1 MKCCSKK
8 ILLSASGKKA
18 DSDSVQR
25 TEKLNANPAPPKV
38 WKRRGWAKR
47 YTLYAKGAFSLVEV
61 VAALVILAFVSSSV
75 LVVFNRYMASAA
87 DSMLRMQ
94 AFEVARAN
102 MEELLTLDSVSESVE
117 YGYSERYPDIEWQT
131 VVETFYE
138 PLTSRMWIQA
148 ICSTEYTD
156 SENEVQTVELTHW
169 LTDVTKSQLLQILA
183 QQQDEIEQL
192 ADQVVETLEEAA
204 EYAGVDQQTIQQWI
218 DNGMLKT
225 DNGYYMRGQ
234 LDLYRNSGG
243 MPTTEDRLQQAKAD
257 ADIIKRTKKQS
268 TQDEPSKQG
277 KQGPIEDIDGVK
289 RIGGR
294 TFEELVEMGL
304 PRELL
309 EGLFNE

>member
-8 ILLSASGKKA
+8 IPLSAFGKKA
-18 DSDSVQR
+18 DSADVQR
-25 TEKLNANPAPPKV
+25 TEKLNA
-38 WKRRGWAKR
+38 KRR

-87 DSMLRMQ
+87 NSVLRMQ

-102 MEELLTLDSVSESVE
+102 MEELLTLDSVAESVE
-117 YGYSERYPDIEWQT
+117 FGNSDRYPDIGWQT
-131 VVETFYE
+131 AVETFYE

-148 ICSTEYTD
+148 ICSAEYTD

-183 QQQDEIEQL
+183 QQQDEIEKL
-192 ADQVVETLEEAA
+192 ADQVIETLEEAA
-204 EYAGVDQQTIQQWI
+204 EYAGVDEQTLQQWI

-225 DNGYYMRGQ
+225 KDGYYIRGQ
-234 LDLYRNSGG
+234 LDLYIDNDGNPSI
-243 MPTTEDRLQQAKAD
+243 EDRQWQAQADAYLIDPTKRQAK
-257 ADIIKRTKKQS
+257 Q
-268 TQDEPSKQG
+268 SKQD
-277 KQGPIEDIDGVK
+277 KQGPIENIDGVK

-294 TFEELVEMGL
+294 TLEELIDMGF

-309 EGLFNE
+309 EELFNE

>member
-8 ILLSASGKKA
+8 IPLSASGKKA

-25 TEKLNANPAPPKV
+25 TEKLN
-38 WKRRGWAKR
+38 AKR

-94 AFEVARAN
+94 AFEVARTN
-102 MEELLTLDSVSESVE
+102 MEELLTLDSVAESVE

-131 VVETFYE
+131 AVETFYE

-148 ICSTEYTD
+148 ICSAEYTD

-192 ADQVVETLEEAA
+192 ADQVIETLEEAA
-204 EYAGVDQQTIQQWI
+204 EYAGVDQQTIQEWI
-218 DNGMLKT
+218 ENGMLLTEDGFFTK
-225 DNGYYMRGQ
+225 GQ

-243 MPTTEDRLQQAKAD
+243 MPTDEDRVLQAKAD
-257 ADIIKRTKKQS
+257 AEIVKKAKEQAAQDKQS
-268 TQDEPSKQG
+268 EQDKPRQTG
-277 KQGPIEDIDGVK
+277 KP
-289 RIGGR
+289 R
-294 TFEELVEMGL
+294 EELIPGYTME
-304 PRELL
+304 ELEAMSL
-309 EGLFNE
+309 EELIKILFGNQ

>member
-8 ILLSASGKKA
+8 IPLSAFGKKA
-18 DSDSVQR
+18 DRDSVQR
-25 TEKLNANPAPPKV
+25 AEKLN
-38 WKRRGWAKR
+38 AKR

-75 LVVFNRYMASAA
+75 LVVFNRYIASAA

-102 MEELLTLDSVSESVE
+102 MEELLTLDSVAESVE
-117 YGYSERYPDIEWQT
+117 YGYSERYPDIGWQT
-131 VVETFYE
+131 AVETFYE

-148 ICSTEYTD
+148 ICSAEYTD

-183 QQQDEIEQL
+183 QQQDEIERL

-218 DNGMLKT
+218 DNGMLLTEEGSFPK
-225 DNGYYMRGQ
+225 GQ
-234 LDLYRNSGG
+234 LSLYMNSNG
-243 MPTTEDRLQQAKAD
+243 MPTEEDRRQQAKAD
-257 ADIIKRTKKQS
+257 AEIVRKAKEQAAQDKKSQP
-268 TQDEPSKQG
+268 EPG

-294 TFEELVEMGL
+294 TLEELIEMGL

-309 EGLFNE
+309 DELFNE

>member
-8 ILLSASGKKA
+8 IPLSAPGKKA
-18 DSDSVQR
+18 DRDSVQR
-25 TEKLNANPAPPKV
+25 TEKLN
-38 WKRRGWAKR
+38 AKR

-102 MEELLTLDSVSESVE
+102 MEELLTLDSVAESVE

-131 VVETFYE
+131 AVETFYE

-169 LTDVTKSQLLQILA
+169 LTDVTKSQLLQILE

-192 ADQVVETLEEAA
+192 AGQVIETLEEAA

-218 DNGMLKT
+218 ENGMLLTEEGSFPK
-225 DNGYYMRGQ
+225 GQ
-234 LDLYRNSGG
+234 LSLYMNSNG
-243 MPTTEDRLQQAKAD
+243 MPTAEDRVLQAKAD
-257 ADIIKRTKKQS
+257 AEIVKKAKEQAA
-268 TQDEPSKQG
+268 QDKPSEQDKPRQTD
-277 KQGPIEDIDGVK
+277 KP
-289 RIGGR
+289 R
-294 TFEELVEMGL
+294 EELIQGYTMK
-304 PRELL
+304 ELEAMSL
-309 EGLFNE
+309 EELIKILFGNQ